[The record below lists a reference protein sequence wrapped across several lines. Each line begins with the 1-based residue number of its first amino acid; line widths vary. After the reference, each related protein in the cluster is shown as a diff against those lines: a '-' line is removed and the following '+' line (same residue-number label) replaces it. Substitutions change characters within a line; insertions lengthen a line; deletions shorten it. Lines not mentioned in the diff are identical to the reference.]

1 MSAPVDG
8 FPASVGRLLGAEMV
22 RWIHQE
28 KLSPSDRRRNSSM
41 KKFIR
46 NISPF
51 NNRTEMPA
59 AMLVVKKLLMFII
72 CYWSGLLLAEGA
84 VIGAM
89 FIFGKN
95 FMQGEMFSDSVM
107 NLLKYYGMIVVLGA
121 SVFCWKII
129 EKRKLSE
136 MGVTKN
142 IRGWFIGALIGMG
155 ILAVCVAAIALTG
168 SIRFD
173 GVFTTPDILMI
184 LLMLGGFIIQ
194 GAAEE
199 FLCRGLVLC
208 SLKDRVPMP
217 VAIAASTFV
226 FTFNHWGNFT
236 GSEPKY
242 IFSGVFCLIV
252 ISCVFSFLTLKTK
265 SIWAACGLHSVWNFC
280 LSCVLGLNL
289 SGSEGAS
296 AALIDMKSVGE
307 NLLNGGN
314 YGIEASIIA
323 DIVIAAA
330 AVLMWQLY
338 KKNNTE
344 RQA

>member
-1 MSAPVDG
+1 
-8 FPASVGRLLGAEMV
+8 
-22 RWIHQE
+22 
-28 KLSPSDRRRNSSM
+28 M
-41 KKFIR
+41 KEFIK

-51 NNRTEMPA
+51 NNRTDMPA
-59 AMLVVKKLLMFII
+59 AMLVIKKLLAFIL
-72 CYWSGLLLAEGA
+72 CFAAGTLLGNAV

-89 FIFGKN
+89 IVGGKK
-95 FMQGEMFSDSVM
+95 FLQGETFTESTME
-107 NLLKYYGMIVVLGA
+107 LLGLYAMAGMIAA
-121 SVFCWKII
+121 SVLYWKII
-129 EKRKLSE
+129 EKRNLSE
-136 MGVTKN
+136 MGVTGR
-142 IRGWFIGALIGMG
+142 IGGLFVGALIGTV
-155 ILAVCVAAIALTG
+155 LLFVCVAAIMLTG
-168 SIRFD
+168 SISYEGLSKD
-173 GVFTTPDILMI
+173 TNIPMLM
-184 LLMLGGFIIQ
+184 LMLGGFIIQ

-208 SLKDRVPMP
+208 SLRDRVPLP
-217 VAIAASTFV
+217 VAVVASTLAFIYP
-226 FTFNHWGNFT
+226 HWSTLREF
-236 GSEPKY
+236 EPQY
-242 IFSGVFCLIV
+242 VFSGLLCLVV
-252 ISCVFSFLTLKTK
+252 ISCVFSFITLRTG

-296 AALIDMKSVGE
+296 TALINMRSVGN

-330 AVLMWQLY
+330 AVLLWQIY

>member
-1 MSAPVDG
+1 
-8 FPASVGRLLGAEMV
+8 
-22 RWIHQE
+22 
-28 KLSPSDRRRNSSM
+28 M
-41 KKFIR
+41 KEFIK

-72 CYWSGLLLAEGA
+72 CYWAGLLLAEGA

-89 FIFGKN
+89 SAGGKN

-107 NLLKYYGMIVVLGA
+107 NLLKYYGMIVILGVSVL
-121 SVFCWKII
+121 CWKLT

-136 MGVTKN
+136 MGVTKH
-142 IRGWFIGALIGMG
+142 IGGWFIGALIGVG
-155 ILAVCVAAIALTG
+155 LLAVCVAAIALTG

-173 GVFTTPDILMI
+173 GLFTDPDVLMI

-208 SLKDRVPMP
+208 SLRDRVPLP
-217 VAIAASTFV
+217 VAVVAGTLAFIYPHLSTLREFELQYV
-226 FTFNHWGNFT
+226 
-236 GSEPKY
+236 
-242 IFSGVFCLIV
+242 FSGLLCLVV

-296 AALIDMKSVGE
+296 TALINMRSVG
-307 NLLNGGN
+307 NDILNGGV
-314 YGIEASIIA
+314 YGIESSIIT

-330 AVLMWQLY
+330 AVLLWQIY

-344 RQA
+344 RKA